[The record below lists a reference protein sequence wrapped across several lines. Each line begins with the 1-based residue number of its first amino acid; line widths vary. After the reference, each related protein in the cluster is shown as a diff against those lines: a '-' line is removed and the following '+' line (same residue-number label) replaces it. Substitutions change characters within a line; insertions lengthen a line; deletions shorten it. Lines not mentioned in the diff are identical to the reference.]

1 MTKLLT
7 ISLLVFCF
15 VQPVFAHDNPIHE
28 SLDLSNAWARK
39 TGRRTVSAAVYFDVH
54 NRTHEQ
60 EVLTAVSTDRAAM
73 AMIHRSFE
81 QNDVMRMEMQHEVS
95 IAPTEKLS
103 FEPGSYHVMLL
114 DLTEPLV
121 EGDVFPV
128 TLSFKNAGDVTIYV
142 EVTGISGPQNN

>member
-1 MTKLLT
+1 MTKMLMTLLLT
-7 ISLLVFCF
+7 FCF
-15 VQPVFAHDNPIHE
+15 AHPVFAHGNPAHE

-39 TGRRTVSAAVYFDVH
+39 TGRRSVSAAVYFDIH
-54 NRTHEQ
+54 NQTHAQ
-60 EVLTAVSTDRAAM
+60 ETLTAVSSDRAAI

-81 QNDVMRMEMQHEVS
+81 QDDIMRMEMQDEVP
-95 IAPTEKLS
+95 IAPAEKLS
-103 FEPGSYHVMLL
+103 FEPGSYHVMLI

-142 EVTGISGPQNN
+142 EVTGISGPQN